1 MATEKVTVKLPD
13 GFDARVHLTKLERM
27 IADKYGEGFEI
38 DVIDPVNRT
47 AVATR
52 HVNIT
57 SVSAAVGATGDLR
70 EVNLPKGTKPSDGE
84 RLAAK
89 LSEEY
94 PDHAMVKFEPFLR
107 RAILAPMDAATRR
120 ARDAISVAL
129 SVKPWDVGIEPRPDG
144 GYDIILPRT
153 YVPSKHDDKLDEVA
167 TAVIGREGWY
177 VDANA
182 QTLKASFIPAD
193 PPTFPPA
200 IKHPLKGGDGT
211 LIMAND
217 NWANVPIGMTL
228 ARPGDDVGHVLA
240 ANLFVTPHGL
250 ISGTTNSGKG
260 VAIMALL
267 SGALSNGWE
276 ISIVDG
282 VKGGVDFVDFE
293 PFVRK
298 SGWGDDLTSAC
309 CVIAMIYQEG
319 VRRKHLI
326 KQHEVQKWTQL
337 PASEKI
343 RPLLLVVDEMTS
355 LIAAEPMPKGVSKDN
370 PLVAEIALRNLTKA
384 TILNNIGKI
393 ARELRFTGISLICA
407 TQVASTETG
416 IPTELRGNLG
426 ARILLGAITT
436 DNNRRL
442 ALNGADA
449 VPKVPLNIAEDS
461 DAKRGV
467 GVYEFEGQESGVL
480 KTYFATPPEYAK
492 WLRSLD
498 IPTTKFARP
507 SSAEIA
513 KYTPSLD
520 DEVRANGPGGKFDLT
535 KANRT
540 TDPETG
546 EELHGFERA
555 NEQRRLLNGTS
566 GRRAGDYDFD
576 PDPF

>member
-129 SVKPWDVGIEPRPDG
+129 SVKPWDVGVEPRPDG
-144 GYDIILPRT
+144 GYDVILPRT

-217 NWANVPIGMTL
+217 KWANVPIGMTL
-228 ARPGDDVGHVLA
+228 ARPGDDVGHSTRSEPLCHSA
-240 ANLFVTPHGL
+240 RAHQWHHQLRQGSRDH
-250 ISGTTNSGKG
+250 
-260 VAIMALL
+260 
-267 SGALSNGWE
+267 GALVWCALQRMGNL
-276 ISIVDG
+276 D
-282 VKGGVDFVDFE
+282 
-293 PFVRK
+293 RR
-298 SGWGDDLTSAC
+298 
-309 CVIAMIYQEG
+309 
-319 VRRKHLI
+319 RRKGRSRL
-326 KQHEVQKWTQL
+326 
-337 PASEKI
+337 
-343 RPLLLVVDEMTS
+343 
-355 LIAAEPMPKGVSKDN
+355 
-370 PLVAEIALRNLTKA
+370 
-384 TILNNIGKI
+384 
-393 ARELRFTGISLICA
+393 
-407 TQVASTETG
+407 
-416 IPTELRGNLG
+416 
-426 ARILLGAITT
+426 
-436 DNNRRL
+436 RRL
-442 ALNGADA
+442 RA
-449 VPKVPLNIAEDS
+449 V
-461 DAKRGV
+461 
-467 GVYEFEGQESGVL
+467 
-480 KTYFATPPEYAK
+480 
-492 WLRSLD
+492 
-498 IPTTKFARP
+498 RP
-507 SSAEIA
+507 H
-513 KYTPSLD
+513 
-520 DEVRANGPGGKFDLT
+520 VRM
-535 KANRT
+535 
-540 TDPETG
+540 
-546 EELHGFERA
+546 
-555 NEQRRLLNGTS
+555 
-566 GRRAGDYDFD
+566 GR
-576 PDPF
+576 